1 MFIGQGGNV
10 GLVILQC
17 INMIGMCQWGIR
29 QTVEVESQ
37 MTSVERIIEY
47 AELPPEPQIKTP
59 IRLRPNWPETGQIQ
73 FEHLNFRYSP
83 NLPFVLKDIDVSI
96 EAGHKVGIVG
106 RTGAGKSSIIY
117 ALFRLAELDGVV
129 NINGID
135 TSTVSLHALRKHMSI
150 IPQDPV
156 LFSGTLQF
164 NLDPFGLESDENLW
178 KALEQVLII
187 CNVCLV
193 NIWSKYLY
201 FFRFD

>member
-1 MFIGQGGNV
+1 M

-47 AELPPEPQIKTP
+47 AEIPPEPQMKTP
-59 IRLRPNWPETGQIQ
+59 IQLRPNWPETGQIQ
-73 FEHLNFRYSP
+73 FKHLNFRYSP

-117 ALFRLAELDGVV
+117 ALFRLAELDGIV
-129 NINGID
+129 NINGVD
-135 TSTVSLHALRKHMSI
+135 TSTISLHTLRKHMSI

-178 KALEQVLII
+178 KALEQVLILFLMCDWLLCMLFI
-187 CNVCLV
+187 YV
-193 NIWSKYLY
+193 YL
-201 FFRFD
+201 FRFD